1 MYLDNKLVRQKMLYW
16 RNNSYNASLN
26 QVAKEVK
33 LSRSYLSQFVNGRR
47 ELSQTALQRVNQFV
61 DDNTV
66 KRD

>member
-1 MYLDNKLVRQKMLYW
+1 MYLDNKLVRQEMLHW

-33 LSRSYLSQFVNGRR
+33 LSRSYLSQFINSRR
-47 ELSQTALQRVNQFV
+47 DLGQQALARVNQFV

>member
-1 MYLDNKLVRQKMLYW
+1 MYLTNTLVRQKMLYW
-16 RNNSYNASLN
+16 RKNSFNASMT
-26 QVAKEVK
+26 QVAKEVN

-66 KRD
+66 KRG

>member
-33 LSRSYLSQFVNGRR
+33 LSRSYLSQFINSRR
-47 ELSQTALQRVNQFV
+47 DLGQQALARVNQFV